1 MASTEAYNYSGMS
14 HFIEEFQT
22 PFTDRPFISE
32 MVENYGTLWKFRDC
46 VVGWS
51 LGVSRYKGF
60 THILHKESNS
70 PAFLPLNVLEKVIL
84 IEQFH
89 SMYIVIGIQAVNA
102 EGAELDHVHSIIVKV
117 GDGSAQFDVEG
128 LLTNLSNTAQEE
140 LADLLRSM
148 YSPWT
153 ATDAESENRRLN
165 RILQS
170 LSRYLARSTRRTPM
184 ATPTIIPPVAAS
196 GITASGS
203 GAQASNS
210 RSTARPPGRAS
221 PRVRSQVEGEQP
233 ESSRKR
239 RRVSTGAGSSGSSM
253 THIDNQGQGDA
264 EEAPNYEKF
273 TAIQK
278 EFWDTCTSS
287 FVFGMQSFK
296 VDIAQCM
303 IAKDEYIIRKMEAE
317 IVKSVKAE
325 LLQMGDINQ
334 R

>member
-1 MASTEAYNYSGMS
+1 MAFTDGYDYSGMS
-14 HFIEEFQT
+14 HFIEEFQN

-32 MVENYGTLWKFRDC
+32 MEENYGSLWKFRDC

-51 LGVSRYKGF
+51 LGVSRYKGY
-60 THILHKESNS
+60 THLLHKESNS

-89 SMYIVIGIQAVNA
+89 GQYIVMGIQAVNA
-102 EGAELDHVHSIIVKV
+102 EGVELEQVHSIVVKV
-117 GDGSAQFDVEG
+117 GDRSAQFDVEG
-128 LLTNLSNTAQEE
+128 MLTNLSNTAQEE

-153 ATDAESENRRLN
+153 ATDVESENRQLN

-170 LSRYLARSTRRTPM
+170 LSCYLVRSTRSTPI
-184 ATPTIIPPVAAS
+184 ATPTVIPPVAAS
-196 GITASGS
+196 GVMASGS

-221 PRVRSQVEGEQP
+221 PRMWSRVEGEQP

-239 RRVSTGAGSSGSSM
+239 RRASTGAGSSGSGM
-253 THIDNQGQGDA
+253 THVDNQGRGDA
-264 EEAPNYEKF
+264 EEVPDYEKF
-273 TAIQK
+273 IAIQK

-296 VDIAQCM
+296 VDIA
-303 IAKDEYIIRKMEAE
+303 
-317 IVKSVKAE
+317 
-325 LLQMGDINQ
+325 
-334 R
+334 